1 MWDGQS
7 FFEYV
12 ADQARKHRG
21 KTIGILLGLLVALLW
36 ISLGF
41 WKMLFIAVCIL
52 IGYFVGKRFDN
63 GGSLGDLWRRMFEK
77 R

>member
-1 MWDGQS
+1 MWDGKS

-12 ADQARKHRG
+12 ADQGEKHRG
-21 KTIGILLGLLVALLW
+21 KAIGILLGLLVALLW
-36 ISLGF
+36 IIIGF
-41 WKMLFIAVCIL
+41 WKMLFIVICIL

-63 GGSLGDLWRRMFEK
+63 GGSPGDFWKRMFEK

>member
-1 MWDGQS
+1 MWDSKS

-12 ADQARKHRG
+12 AGQGEKHGG
-21 KTIGILLGLLVALLW
+21 KMIGIILGLLVALLW
-36 ISLGF
+36 IFIGF
-41 WKMLFIAVCIL
+41 WKTLFIVICIL
-52 IGYFVGKRFDN
+52 IGYFVGQRFDN